1 MACRMPIVNNNMYL
15 EVGKLDYNYCQAIH
29 QLEWKIIRKYVV
41 LWALWLELVYNFFFC
56 VTGKTCSYYL
66 RVTETKGGRLF
77 LLRVKFV
84 TCGYQV
90 SMIMGV

>member
-41 LWALWLELVYNFFFC
+41 LWAPWLKLVYNFF
-56 VTGKTCSYYL
+56 VTGKISSYYP
-66 RVTETKGGRLF
+66 RVTETKADRLF

-84 TCGYQV
+84 SCGYQV
-90 SMIMGV
+90 NMTMGV